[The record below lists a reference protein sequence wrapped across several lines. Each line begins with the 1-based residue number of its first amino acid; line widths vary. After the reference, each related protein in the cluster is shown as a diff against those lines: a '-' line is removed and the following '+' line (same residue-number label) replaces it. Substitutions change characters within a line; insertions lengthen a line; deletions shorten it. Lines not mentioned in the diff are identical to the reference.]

1 MNISSIYGRIIKEGG
16 IFMLEKEEVIFVT
29 HNKGK
34 IASASK
40 QLNEINFKIF
50 EYEFSFVTSYVFSLN
65 ETIMYI
71 KTIRFLW

>member
-1 MNISSIYGRIIKEGG
+1 MEATMCLPFSYI
-16 IFMLEKEEVIFVT
+16 
-29 HNKGK
+29 
-34 IASASK
+34 
-40 QLNEINFKIF
+40 KIF